1 MASPKALT
9 SCSRSTGDG
18 DAVCMFALQVAAVS
32 PEKKTAFKLNAV
44 SPSLEG

>member
-1 MASPKALT
+1 
-9 SCSRSTGDG
+9 
-18 DAVCMFALQVAAVS
+18 MFALQVAAVS